1 MWKVLIAD
9 DEPKIRRGLRA
20 SVERL
25 RPDMKVV
32 AEAEDGETALA
43 LVQSEKPDILM
54 IDIRMPFLNGLEL
67 IERINQVHGDC
78 VIIVVS
84 GHDEFEY
91 AKRALQLKVF
101 EYLLKPVPTQML
113 ASVLERAEAELAGT
127 RKQNKYIEWAHEQ
140 LERNLPL
147 LREQFLRDWV
157 KGNLSRSEIEERTAF
172 LDIELPAMFSMAVI
186 HVVEN
191 FLAIDPSKE
200 KQRRLLLFAVRMV
213 VEESFQRFLPLSVFQ
228 DEHDNIVAIASSAGG
243 PDWIEAVSRIESEAS
258 HSLSQTLILA
268 QKPIPEGAE
277 GIPDAYESLTAKVAR
292 KSSYRTFVVLAQKFI
307 DANYGQAELSLEEVS
322 SSVGISPGYLSRLL
336 KQETGLSFIEY
347 ITRVRITNAI
357 QLMSDPAMKIY
368 EVAEA
373 VGYQSQHYFS
383 RAFKKVF
390 GRPPVE
396 YRKGGA

>member
-67 IERINQVHGDC
+67 IERINEVHRDC

-101 EYLLKPVPTQML
+101 EYVLKPVPRELL
-113 ASVLERAEAELAGT
+113 ASVLERADRELVGT
-127 RKQNKYIEWAHEQ
+127 RQQNRYIDWAREQ
-140 LERNLPL
+140 LERNMPL

-157 KGNLSRSEIEERTAF
+157 NGRLARSEIEEQTAF
-172 LDIELPAMFSMAVI
+172 LGIEMPAEISMAVV
-186 HVVEN
+186 HVVER
-191 FLAIDPSKE
+191 FLAVDPAKE
-200 KQRRLLLFAVRMV
+200 KERRLVLFALRKV
-213 VEESFQRFLPLSVFQ
+213 VEETLQPFCPLTVFA
-228 DEHDNIVAIASSAGG
+228 DEHDNVVAIAASAGG
-243 PDWIEAVSRIESEAS
+243 PDWIEAFCKIEPNVSR
-258 HSLSQTLILA
+258 SLSQTLILA
-268 QKPIPEGAE
+268 QKPVPDG
-277 GIPDAYESLTAKVAR
+277 GDGVHDAYEALTAEVAR
-292 KSSYRTFVVLAQKFI
+292 KSGYRTLVVAAQKFI
-307 DANYGQAELSLEEVS
+307 EINYGQPELTLEEVAS
-322 SSVGISPGYLSRLL
+322 AVGISPGYLSRLL
-336 KQETGLSFIEY
+336 KQETGLSFIDY
-347 ITRVRITNAI
+347 LTRMRITSAI
-357 QLMSDPAMKIY
+357 QLMSDPAIKIY

-383 RAFKKVF
+383 RAFKRVL
-390 GRPPVE
+390 GRCPAD
-396 YRKGGA
+396 YRKKGV

>member
-43 LVQSEKPDILM
+43 LVESEKPDILM

-67 IERINQVHGDC
+67 IDRINQVHRDC

-101 EYLLKPVPTQML
+101 EYVLKPVPAEML

-127 RKQNKYIEWAHEQ
+127 RRQNKYIDWAHEQ
-140 LERNLPL
+140 LERNMPL

-157 KGNLSRSEIEERTAF
+157 KGQLSRSEIEERTAF
-172 LDIELPAMFSMAVI
+172 LGIEVPAMFSMAVI
-186 HVVEN
+186 HVVER

-200 KQRRLLLFAVRMV
+200 KERRLLLFAVRMI
-213 VEESFQRFLPLSVFQ
+213 VEEAFQRFLPLSVFQ
-228 DEHDNIVAIASSAGG
+228 DEHDNIVAIAACAGG
-243 PDWIEAVSRIESEAS
+243 PDWVEAVSRIESNAS
-258 HSLSQTLILA
+258 HSLSQPLILA
-268 QKPIPEGAE
+268 QKPIPKGAE
-277 GIPDAYESLTAKVAR
+277 GIPDTYEALTAELAR

-307 DANYGQAELSLEEVS
+307 DANYGQAELSLEEVAS
-322 SSVGISPGYLSRLL
+322 AVGISPGYLSRLL
-336 KQETGLSFIEY
+336 KQDTGLSFIEY
-347 ITRVRITNAI
+347 ITRVRITNAV
-357 QLMSDPAMKIY
+357 QLMNDPAMKIY